1 MFRSLIPVVALAILF
16 GACKQGS
23 SNNGYKPF
31 VDSLLAR
38 YTLPAG
44 LIQNEKEMAFWKGRI
59 DPRNP
64 GITNESRYASTLMT
78 RFRALGDIRD
88 ACMADSIL
96 RGIDELF
103 RHKEAHP
110 LLSLASYSITRHRFH
125 QADSLLQEA
134 RSIGLRR
141 YEWLTAYFDVNFEN
155 GRYDNAQIALNQLQ
169 ADHDYGYYFRL
180 SKMEHLR
187 GDLDSSEAA
196 MLKAASLSENSDFL
210 RQAALSNAGDLYVH
224 AGEPDQAAALYMQ
237 SIRINSADFHS
248 MLGLGWMALVFDKN
262 DSLAER
268 AFRFVA
274 SNNRLPDPLYKLS
287 QLEDERGDS
296 VMQKKYAMDFDQKAG
311 DPIYGNMY
319 NKYLIELYTGI
330 LHDPARAEALS
341 ERELLNRATPQTWAW
356 RAWSLFANNKR
367 VEAYRVYEEH
377 VSGKPLEGLELYY
390 MGKMMQGLNKG
401 YDAMEFFKAAKKNKY
416 DLSPG
421 LVKDLEKQLS

>member
-1 MFRSLIPVVALAILF
+1 MFKYLVALSVLFLLILSCRQ
-16 GACKQGS
+16 AASKRV
-23 SNNGYKPF
+23 YKPF
-31 VDSLLAR
+31 VDSLLAHYR
-38 YTLPAG
+38 LPAG
-44 LIQNEKEMAFWKGRI
+44 LAENEKEISFWKGRI
-59 DPRNP
+59 DPKNP

-88 ACMADSIL
+88 ALMADSIL
-96 RGIDELF
+96 RGVDTLY

-110 LLSLASYSITRHRFH
+110 LLSLASYSITRHRFR

-134 RSIGLRR
+134 KSVGLRR

-155 GRYDNAQIALNQLQ
+155 GRVDNAQIALNQLQ
-169 ADHDYGYYFRL
+169 ADKDYGYYFRL
-180 SKMEHLR
+180 SKMEHLH
-187 GDLDSSEAA
+187 GDLDSSVSA

-210 RQAALSNAGDLYVH
+210 KQVALSNAADLYVH

-248 MLGLGWMALVFDKN
+248 IIGLGWIALVFDKD

-268 AFRFVA
+268 VFRFVA
-274 SNNRLPDPLYKLS
+274 SQNRLPDPLFKLS
-287 QLEDERGDS
+287 QMADARGDS
-296 VMQKKYAMDFDQKAG
+296 VMQKKYAMEFDQKAG
-311 DPIYGNMY
+311 DPVYGNMY

-341 ERELLNRATPQTWAW
+341 ERELDNRATPQTYAW
-356 RAWSLFANNKR
+356 QAWSLFANNKKE
-367 VEAYRVYEEH
+367 EAYRVYEEH

-401 YDAMEFFKAAKKNKY
+401 YDAMEFFRAAEKNKY
-416 DLSPG
+416 DLSP
-421 LVKDLEKQLS
+421 DLMRDLDEQLK